1 MGIPGILKEVGR
13 GERIALS
20 KLAVEHLERTRK
32 PLRIAIDAAIWN
44 FQNQAGQGG
53 RNPEL
58 RTLFYRLLKL
68 LALPIHP
75 VFVYDGINKPLTKRG
90 KTVSAYGTCIPNEMS
105 KKLVQHFRYPH
116 HTAPGEAEA
125 ECAFLQKHGLVD
137 AVMSQDVDAIMFGSG
152 MTLRNWTKEA
162 TGGNKAATHVDVLR
176 SLEVKEKSGLTP
188 EGLIL
193 VAMLSGGDYDS
204 DGVAGFGAILAC
216 EVAKAGFGEA
226 LLELVAK
233 NDEAGLREWRD
244 RLQVELETN
253 ESGYFKVKRKTL
265 RVPADFP
272 DRTIL
277 GYYTNPA
284 VSPMN
289 ELPLLRKKWEDAWD
303 QEIDLAALRQ
313 YVADRFDWLYDTGAK
328 KLTRCL
334 APSLLAHRLLR
345 GLEDR
350 AITSVDQITE
360 RRAHF
365 VHDGMPELRVKVTPQ
380 EIIGIDMTAEEK
392 NPGWVADEGS
402 NDDEE
407 APVEIEISADVDDG
421 SAPPTASQKTRKS
434 PPWDPT
440 VAEKMWIPETI
451 LQLGVPALVE
461 AWQQNQRDI
470 FADPVKF
477 ANRKAK
483 PKAQA
488 KVKDS
493 GMKAGALHGFF
504 AATKPGSGQ
513 SRDAST
519 KATIRPP
526 LQSADNLPTKQVQTT
541 PTKRLR
547 SKKEGNISAIPPSPA
562 PSPQRNRVIS
572 NFLRELQAVGNEPQ
586 ECAIIH
592 SSPLGAAVIVPQSS
606 LETIVISE
614 DEHDNR
620 AAPQLAP
627 AAVIQRQRGLRR
639 ARSRNA
645 LLGRKAV
652 SKSLAKSA
660 ISKSPVKVTVPIES
674 FFGVS
679 KNGMATTSKIVPKP
693 MKTAAVE
700 PVLPPDLSLGLKADL
715 MATKKVAVPRDSLP
729 GTWREIDPAL
739 IDESSSPRTRGRQRV
754 SYVVLSGD

>member
-20 KLAVEHLERTRK
+20 KLAVEHLERTRR

-75 VFVYDGINKPLTKRG
+75 VFVYDGKNKPLTKRG

-105 KKLVQHFRYPH
+105 KKLVQLFRYPH

-125 ECAFLQKHGLVD
+125 ECAFLQKHGIVD

-152 MTLRNWTKEA
+152 MTLRNWSKE
-162 TGGNKAATHVDVLR
+162 GSRGNKTATHVDVLQ
-176 SLEVKEKSGLTP
+176 SSEVKDKSGLTP

-204 DGVAGFGAILAC
+204 DGVAGFGATLAY
-216 EVAKAGFGEA
+216 EVAKAGFGAE
-226 LLELVAK
+226 LLDLVK
-233 NDEAGLREWRD
+233 KDDEAGLHEWRE

-265 RVPADFP
+265 HVPADFP

-284 VSPMN
+284 VSPMS
-289 ELPLLRKKWEDAWD
+289 ELLLLQKKWEDNWSQD
-303 QEIDLAALRQ
+303 IDLAALRQ

-334 APSLLAHRLLR
+334 APSLLAHRLLL
-345 GLEDR
+345 GLEVK

-365 VHDGMPELRVKVTPQ
+365 ISDGMPELRVKVTPG
-380 EIIGIDMTAEEK
+380 EIVDIDMSAEEK
-392 NPGWVADEGS
+392 NPGWAAEEGF

-407 APVEIEISADVDDG
+407 EPVDIEASADVDDG

-440 VAEKMWIPETI
+440 TAEKMWIPETI

-461 AWQQNQRDI
+461 AWQQKQRDI
-470 FADPVKF
+470 LADPVKF
-477 ANRKAK
+477 ATRKAK
-483 PKAQA
+483 AKAQI

-493 GMKAGALHGFF
+493 GMKAGALDGFF
-504 AATKPGSGQ
+504 ATSKPRTGQ

-519 KATIRPP
+519 KATVTAS
-526 LQSADNLPTKQVQTT
+526 LQNADGLPAKQVQTN

-547 SKKEGNISAIPPSPA
+547 RKEQSSTNAKPPSPA
-562 PSPQRNRVIS
+562 SAPQRNRVIS
-572 NFLRELQAVGNEPQ
+572 NFLRELQFVGNEPHD
-586 ECAIIH
+586 CTNIA
-592 SSPLGAAVIVPQSS
+592 SSATVASVAAPQSTQ
-606 LETIVISE
+606 ETIVISE
-614 DEHDNR
+614 DEDDSK
-620 AAPQLAP
+620 AAPRPALAS
-627 AAVIQRQRGLRR
+627 VTQRKRPSRR
-639 ARSRNA
+639 AKSPTT
-645 LLGRKAV
+645 LPGRKAV
-652 SKSLAKSA
+652 PN
-660 ISKSPVKVTVPIES
+660 SPAKVTVPIES
-674 FFGVS
+674 FFGIS
-679 KNGMATTSKIVPKP
+679 KKRTATASKDVPKP
-693 MKTAAVE
+693 FKTAVIE
-700 PVLPPDLSLGLKADL
+700 PVLPPDLSLGLKVDL
-715 MATKKVAVPRDSLP
+715 LATKKIAVPRDSLP
-729 GTWREIDPAL
+729 GTWKEIDPAL
-739 IDESSSPRTRGRQRV
+739 IDESSSPRARGRPRV
-754 SYVVLSGD
+754 SYVNLSGD